1 MSRWIKKGDKI
12 VVIAG
17 NDRGKTGEVVA
28 RQGQR
33 VIVQGVNIRK
43 KHAKR
48 RAKVGAGEIHEIE
61 MPIHISNVRLCDS
74 EGKPVKAKVRITEK
88 AKEIYYMQGDNEV
101 TLRQL
106 KKYNK

>member
-33 VIVQGVNIRK
+33 VIVQGVNILQQ
-43 KHAKR
+43 AKD
-48 RAKVGAGEIHEIE
+48 APQSPLTHLS
-61 MPIHISNVRLCDS
+61 PN
-74 EGKPVKAKVRITEK
+74 
-88 AKEIYYMQGDNEV
+88 Y
-101 TLRQL
+101 
-106 KKYNK
+106 

>member
-43 KHAKR
+43 NMLSAEQKSEREK
-48 RAKVGAGEIHEIE
+48 
-61 MPIHISNVRLCDS
+61 STRLKCLF
-74 EGKPVKAKVRITEK
+74 IFL
-88 AKEIYYMQGDNEV
+88 M
-101 TLRQL
+101 
-106 KKYNK
+106 